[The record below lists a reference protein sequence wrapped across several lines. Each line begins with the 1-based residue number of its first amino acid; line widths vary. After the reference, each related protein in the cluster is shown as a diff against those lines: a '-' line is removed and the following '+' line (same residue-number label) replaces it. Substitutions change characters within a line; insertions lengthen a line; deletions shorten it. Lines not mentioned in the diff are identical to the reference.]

1 MTTTDVHA
9 RWSGGHLAVQASREI
24 DNAAPR
30 ARVLVADDHQA
41 LLNRVVNVLAA
52 EFSVIGAV
60 TDGEQL
66 IEAEATLH
74 PDVLV
79 VDVSMPKMSGL
90 EATEYIRRSGS
101 HAAVVCLTAHEEDDV
116 IEAALEAGALGYVNK
131 TCLAHDLVP
140 AVRAALQG
148 RRFVSVSASPIP
160 RGSI

>member
-1 MTTTDVHA
+1 M
-9 RWSGGHLAVQASREI
+9 QASREV
-24 DNAAPR
+24 DNAAQR
-30 ARVLVADDHQA
+30 ARVLVADDHQT
-41 LLNRVVNVLAA
+41 LLDRVVTMLAA

-66 IEAEATLH
+66 VEAEATLH

-79 VDVSMPKMSGL
+79 IDVSMPKMSGL
-90 EATEYIRRSGS
+90 EATEYIRRRGS

-116 IEAALEAGALGYVNK
+116 LEAALEAGALGYVSK

-148 RRFVSVSASPIP
+148 RRFVSLSASPVS